1 MSMPINKAMGLFSG
15 AFSNFRFDVQEKK
28 KHTETLPQMNV
39 KPLDI
44 MEPQILG
51 KSSMTE
57 KNSTNSLETATTKIK
72 NDFQP
77 TKILQKQQSDDK
89 NFSETKFNNNNTG
102 HEQAPKYSVGNER
115 SKQLSDH
122 LENVVDPIKYKSIFI
137 GKNLP
142 MSLFE
147 VNSEE
152 VKISWDIQSL
162 SSSQPQIPPK
172 QKSAPK
178 PQISNINNSENL
190 TKSENNIQTPSTPQ
204 PQNLTKSEPPKNKKK
219 KPKTPK
225 QPITI
230 QSIFEKYRKLNK
242 IVTKIVH
249 KKNED
254 RTEKWVYFKD
264 GSSVLEDPGYPS
276 ESEEEE
282 EEEDQRQELEQE
294 TNELPK
300 SADVPIPEPGV
311 YDPNNNHS
319 SSNRNIHPPSNVFM
333 YDHQDLVAEFDPSN
347 RRNIALTLYE
357 ITTLQQRHLFCKYF
371 DPSPHPKFQTMISMI
386 DFKQAA
392 HPSIYHNIDLLDDYE
407 LLKPKSSKVQEPT
420 HFWTKTLRKSNRGLI
435 SKKNKVIKK

>member
-1 MSMPINKAMGLFSG
+1 
-15 AFSNFRFDVQEKK
+15 
-28 KHTETLPQMNV
+28 
-39 KPLDI
+39 
-44 MEPQILG
+44 
-51 KSSMTE
+51 
-57 KNSTNSLETATTKIK
+57 
-72 NDFQP
+72 
-77 TKILQKQQSDDK
+77 
-89 NFSETKFNNNNTG
+89 
-102 HEQAPKYSVGNER
+102 
-115 SKQLSDH
+115 
-122 LENVVDPIKYKSIFI
+122 
-137 GKNLP
+137 

-147 VNSEE
+147 INSEE
-152 VKISWDIQSL
+152 VKISWGTQSL
-162 SSSQPQIPPK
+162 NSSQPQIPPK
-172 QKSAPK
+172 PDPTPT
-178 PQISNINNSENL
+178 PQPQNMPNPDNL
-190 TKSENNIQTPSTPQ
+190 TKSEHNPQTPSTPQ
-204 PQNLTKSEPPKNKKK
+204 PQTLTKSEPPKNKKPKSPK
-219 KPKTPK
+219 K
-225 QPITI
+225 PITI

-249 KKNED
+249 KQNEG

-282 EEEDQRQELEQE
+282 EEDQLQNLEQK
-294 TNELPK
+294 TNELPR

-311 YDPNNNHS
+311 YDPNINHS

-347 RRNIALTLYE
+347 PRNIAMTLYE

-392 HPSIYHNIDLLDDYE
+392 HPSIYHNVDLLDDYE
-407 LLKPKSSKVQEPT
+407 LLKPKSSKEQEPT